1 MIHMLTILRFRR
13 LRVVIFPNDH
23 PPAHVHVIAAMGQAT
38 IRLGSATE
46 KSSLIENYGLRVQD
60 LAEAFKAIDSEL
72 ALLRRKWEEI
82 HGT

>member
-1 MIHMLTILRFRR
+1 MIHMPTILRVRR
-13 LRVVIFPNDH
+13 LRIVIFPNDH
-23 PPAHVHVIAAMGQAT
+23 PPAHVHVIAARGQAT
-38 IRLGSATE
+38 IRLGSATK
-46 KSSLIENYGLRVQD
+46 KSRLMENCGLRAHD